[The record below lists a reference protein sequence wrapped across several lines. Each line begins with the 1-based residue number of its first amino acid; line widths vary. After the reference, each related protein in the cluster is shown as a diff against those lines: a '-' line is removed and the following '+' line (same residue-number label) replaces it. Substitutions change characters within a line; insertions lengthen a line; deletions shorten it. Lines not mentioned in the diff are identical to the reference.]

1 MALQRTDFTQALTKK
16 GYEIFWDNY
25 VEVDNVWE
33 GLFRQEP
40 LTSGAYIER
49 ASMIGLG
56 DLTEKG
62 ENEPFTYDIPAD
74 GWPVLGKVRTFA
86 KGFAFSMELYED
98 TQIENL
104 FSQYVA
110 QWGEAY
116 MRTRDRFYS
125 NFLNN
130 GALLTGHE
138 VFDNTVPGVKI
149 DPTGKFIYDGK
160 PFFADAGNAHPLKMC
175 DKTIVNYFPLPL
187 THENFATV
195 WQSMTINNA
204 FDEKGDEINLAPDT
218 LVIHPS
224 LKFKVKEI
232 LESEFLPSVS
242 GTPSIRNPLRG
253 LVSAVIEWRR
263 LDDPNGWFLM
273 QRQRGLVALNR
284 KELSLDVWV
293 DPETKQVKATVN
305 CRFGGY
311 VDNCR
316 YTTAC
321 NIRQS

>member
-1 MALQRTDFTQALTKK
+1 MLRNDFTAALTRR
-16 GYEIFWDNY
+16 GYEIFWENY
-25 VEVDNVWE
+25 QEVDNVWE

-40 LTSGAYIER
+40 LDTGAYIER

-56 DLTEKG
+56 DLQEKA
-62 ENEPFTYDIPAD
+62 ENEPISYDMPAD

-86 KGFAFSMELYED
+86 RGFAFSMELYED

-110 QWGEAY
+110 QWGQSY
-116 MRTRDRFYS
+116 QRTKDRFYS
-125 NFLNN
+125 RFLNE
-130 GALLTGHE
+130 GALLTGSE
-138 VFDNTVPGVKI
+138 VFDNTIPGVKV

-160 PFFADAGNAHPLKMC
+160 PFFADAGNAHPMKLS
-175 DKTIVNYFPLPL
+175 DRTIVNYFPLAL

-195 WQSMTINNA
+195 YQAMTINNA
-204 FDEKGDEINLAPDT
+204 FDEKGDEIDLAPDT

-232 LESEFLPSVS
+232 LDSEFLPSTI

-253 LVSAVIEWRR
+253 LVNAVIEWRR
-263 LDDPNGWFLM
+263 LADPNGWYLM
-273 QRQRGLVALNR
+273 QRQRGMVALSR
-284 KELSLDVWV
+284 KNLSLDVWI
-293 DPETKQVKATVN
+293 DPETKQVKANVN

-321 NIRQS
+321 NIQQS